1 MYYFIFD
8 QPTNR
13 RLAETAKQIEDA
25 VVSQGIAGEI
35 IHLNPTKSIEYCL
48 TDAHQKGYQT
58 VVAVGDPKLVNK
70 VAARLLR
77 FDMVLGIIPLGEH
90 LALLEKIGVS
100 NWEEAIVAL
109 RQRRW
114 QHAPLGHINNS
125 NLFLTKAS
133 LDVNGRSEI
142 TVVTADYRAKL
153 TPATVTINTRTTSN
167 GEHQV
172 VVHCAVILKQKS
184 GISGWWQR
192 FKHHDLPISVS
203 EFSGDTL
210 RITSGEVINLIID
223 RTTIART
230 PIEFSVIPKA
240 LRLIVKKNPNIK

>member
-1 MYYFIFD
+1 M
-8 QPTNR
+8 
-13 RLAETAKQIEDA
+13 EDA

-48 TDAHQKGYQT
+48 SDAHQKGYQT

-125 NLFLTKAS
+125 NLFLTKAI
-133 LDVNGRSEI
+133 LDVSGRGEI
-142 TVVTADYRAKL
+142 TVITADYQAKL
-153 TPATVTINTRTTSN
+153 TPATVTINTRTTAN
-167 GEHQV
+167 NEHQV
-172 VVHCAVILKQKS
+172 VVRCEVVLQQKT
-184 GISGWWQR
+184 GFGGWWQR
-192 FKHHDLPISVS
+192 FKHHDLPLSVS
-203 EFSGDTL
+203 EFSADTL
-210 RITSGEVINLIID
+210 RLTSPEPINLIID